1 MLLVI
6 MQKKFKGILIFSKI
20 NKENDLF
27 IKFLSNSDE
36 IISGIVYGGL
46 SKSKRN
52 IYQVG
57 FFLNFNVFSKPNR
70 VPSISAEL
78 SEPYI
83 SKIINNKYKLNC
95 LLSTVSLVNLS
106 IIEGQQIKNIYQITY
121 NFLDMMI
128 SKKNWISDYCL
139 FLLNLLKTIGYE
151 INYTNNNLKYF
162 DIETMEFKTN
172 KTNLSIIFPYELIK
186 TGRKEFV
193 NYNSINSIIK
203 IFELVFK
210 KNHLSNINLQLPNHY
225 LLFNKLIIDYLKN
238 NGKNFKSEN

>member
-70 VPSISAEL
+70 VPSISAVPD
-78 SEPYI
+78 S
-83 SKIINNKYKLNC
+83 
-95 LLSTVSLVNLS
+95 
-106 IIEGQQIKNIYQITY
+106 
-121 NFLDMMI
+121 
-128 SKKNWISDYCL
+128 
-139 FLLNLLKTIGYE
+139 
-151 INYTNNNLKYF
+151 
-162 DIETMEFKTN
+162 
-172 KTNLSIIFPYELIK
+172 
-186 TGRKEFV
+186 
-193 NYNSINSIIK
+193 
-203 IFELVFK
+203 
-210 KNHLSNINLQLPNHY
+210 
-225 LLFNKLIIDYLKN
+225 
-238 NGKNFKSEN
+238 